1 MKRLLNSPAF
11 EILSQ
16 VRAYFEKCSKPG
28 AIQKCC
34 AVGLFSAS
42 LICLPV
48 AYGQGRATL
57 SGKIADA
64 QQALIPGAKVTITQT
79 STGTRSATTSDAQG
93 TYVFP
98 SLPPSIY
105 SISVSAGGFETYT
118 ETNIPLQADQSVTVD
133 VNLKAGG
140 STETV
145 NVSSVAAQIDTTTG
159 TLSNVIG
166 EQSVGDLPLNGRN
179 AALLTEETPGVILG
193 PVDNADQGVQKTFP
207 AANTVSVNGARS
219 ADTNY
224 MFDGGNNIDEYFGVN
239 EPFPFP
245 DALQEFSIE
254 ASNYSAEYG
263 QNAGGVVNIVSRS
276 GSNAFHGDLFEYV
289 RNGKFNAS
297 NFFSSTVDP
306 LKRNQFGG
314 TVGGPVEIPHLAR
327 SKHTFFFVGYQRT
340 IEHDEQGGVGSFL
353 PTVANMNGDFS
364 AFLSATNPNNPLG
377 KVVQIVN
384 PYTNQPYSGDMIN
397 PGTFSPVAV
406 AIMKDMPAVTGDGA
420 IFYQNPLIE
429 GFNEILVRGDQDL
442 GSADHLAAHFYRNSF
457 SNVGVFNSSNLLTYA
472 DGSKIPVLSAEVT
485 ETHSFSPSLS
495 NIVVLNYL
503 REVSSRGPLPNVPD
517 LTSFGVNIPQ
527 GPLNAI
533 IGVSASGFFSF
544 GTGAQAIFGRNS
556 YTLSDDLH
564 WVKGRHNLAFGVHV
578 ELAKVDVDSYF
589 NNNGSFTFNT
599 TNTNSALA
607 SFLLGYVG
615 TFQQGN
621 GQYLHDRDQ
630 FTGFYAQD
638 SWRATNR
645 LTLSLGLRYEPFE
658 PWQERNHKVEQFN
671 PAAYAAGRV
680 SKVYPNALPGML
692 FPGDAGMPEQGVNPV
707 FTDFM
712 PRVGFAYD
720 ARGNG
725 SLSVRGGG
733 GMFYDTRQ
741 PGLMNSQA
749 SQATP
754 FSTSVALTNPAGNFS
769 NPYAGI
775 TDPFSGPPLPPSQ
788 YVFPTPVAVVGYDP
802 SGIMQVALTYAY
814 NLTIEKRLGSNTL
827 ARVAYAGSHSS
838 HLFVNDQL
846 NPSNY
851 IPGSKLSATSRE
863 HFPGYTYIG
872 VASMSGN
879 ATYNSLQGFIQRR
892 VGNSLTVTGS
902 YAYSKSMDT
911 LPYNTID
918 TPVDN
923 SSGDPYAIPI
933 YMPNYKSLDIGPSD
947 FDRKSVFSS
956 AYVWALPKKTEG
968 NEVLRGFL
976 NGWETTG
983 IIQAQSGQPLTVL
996 AGSDISSTALNQDRA
1011 VWDGQRPYGN
1021 QSCNGKAV
1029 PCKGYL
1035 NAAHFSLPAPGTFGN
1050 VVKGSFRGPSYFDW
1064 DTGLSRSFP
1073 FEGSRSFE
1081 LRAEYFNVINRN
1093 NLNNPTT
1100 TLSSGGFGA
1109 ISSSSATE
1117 SPITPRVAQFSA
1129 KLVF

>member
-11 EILSQ
+11 EILNQ
-16 VRAYFEKCSKPG
+16 VRYYFEKCSKPG

-42 LICLPV
+42 LIFLPV

-79 STGTRSATTSDAQG
+79 STGAKTATTSDTQG
-93 TYVFP
+93 AYVFP

-105 SISVSAGGFETYT
+105 SISVSASGFETYK
-118 ETNIPLQADQSVTVD
+118 ETDIQLHADQSVTVD
-133 VNLKAGG
+133 VSLKAGG
-140 STETV
+140 TTETV
-145 NVSSVAAQIDTTTG
+145 TVSSAAAQIDTTTG

-166 EQSVGDLPLNGRN
+166 QQSVGDLPLNGRN
-179 AALLTEETPGVILG
+179 AALLAEETPGVILG

-224 MFDGGNNIDEYFGVN
+224 MFDGGNNIDEYYGVN

-364 AFLSATNPNNPLG
+364 AFLSATNPNNPVG

-384 PYTNQPYSGDMIN
+384 PYTNQPYAGDMIN
-397 PGTFSPVAV
+397 PTTFSPVAV

-429 GFNEILVRGDQDL
+429 GFNEILIRGDQDL
-442 GSADHLAAHFYRNSF
+442 GNSDHLAAHFYRNSF
-457 SNVGVFNSSNLLTYA
+457 TNVGVFNSANLLTYA
-472 DGSKIPVLSAEVT
+472 DGSAIPVLSAEVT

-564 WVKGRHNLAFGVHV
+564 WVKGRHNLAFGAHV
-578 ELAKVDVDSYF
+578 ELARVAVDSYF
-589 NNNGSFTFNT
+589 NNNGSFTFNANT
-599 TNTNSALA
+599 TNSALV
-607 SFLLGYVG
+607 SFLLGYIY

-638 SWRATNR
+638 SWRATHR
-645 LTLSLGLRYEPFE
+645 LTVSLGLRYEPFE
-658 PWQERNHKVEQFN
+658 PWQEENHKVEQFN
-671 PAAYAAGRV
+671 PTAYAAGRV
-680 SKVYPNALPGML
+680 STVYPHAPPGML
-692 FPGDAGMPEQGVNPV
+692 FPGDTGVPEQGVNPV
-707 FTDFM
+707 YHDFM

-720 ARGNG
+720 VRGDG

-754 FSTSVALTNPAGNFS
+754 FSTSVALTTPQGNFS

-775 TDPFSGPPLPPSQ
+775 TDPFSGPLLPPSQ
-788 YVFPTPVAVVGYDP
+788 YIFPTPVASVGYDP

-838 HLFVNDQL
+838 HLFVDDDL

-851 IPGSKLSATSRE
+851 IAGSTLSATSRE

-892 VGNSLTVTGS
+892 VANSLTVTGS

-933 YMPNYKSLDIGPSD
+933 YEPNYKSLDIGPSD

-956 AYVWALPKKTEG
+956 AYVWALPNKTTG
-968 NEVLRGFL
+968 NEVLRGLL
-976 NGWETTG
+976 NNWETTG

-996 AGSDISSTALNQDRA
+996 AGSDRSGTALLQDRA
-1011 VWDGQRPYGN
+1011 VWNGQSPYGN
-1021 QSCNGKAV
+1021 QSCIGKTV

-1035 NAAHFSLPAPGTFGN
+1035 NAADFSLPALGTFGN
-1050 VVKGSFRGPSYFDW
+1050 VVKGSFRGPGYFDW

-1073 FEGSRSFE
+1073 FEGSRAFE
-1081 LRAEYFNVINRN
+1081 LRAEYFNVINKN

-1109 ISSSSATE
+1109 ISSSAATE